1 MSEGSTSGRSAELEE
16 LARDLV
22 CIPTENPPGNEGP
35 AAEFVYDWF
44 REEGIDA
51 TLLEEPDP
59 DRPQVGARVGEGGP
73 TVVLNGHLDVVPAGD
88 PETWTVDPYG
98 GTIEDGRL
106 YGRGSADMKTG
117 VALAMLVARDLAPE
131 IRTGELSG
139 SVVVH
144 AAMGEETADPGTRT
158 LLERGFDGDYGI
170 VLEPTDFRVATST
183 KGLSV
188 YRIAVEGVAT
198 HASQPDAGT
207 NAIDEARPLLDAI
220 DEYDAD
226 LREREGSLCGGAFAT
241 VTEIEAGT
249 ESNLAVIPDRAELVL
264 DRRVLPGEDPDAV
277 DAEIEALLERVREE
291 RGVETTWTRIQTYA
305 SSSIPVDHPLAT
317 GLRDRSVAAV
327 GADGGV
333 DEPWGIEAAT
343 DARNFVN
350 DAAVPAVTWG
360 PGDLDQAHTVDESI
374 DLDDA
379 GIAREILEDAVR
391 AFIE

>member
-1 MSEGSTSGRSAELEE
+1 MSEGAASERSAELEE

-22 CIPTENPPGNEGP
+22 RIPTENPPGNEGA

-44 REEGIDA
+44 REAGIDA

-59 DRPQVGARVGEGGP
+59 DRPQVGARVGEDGP

-88 PETWTVDPYG
+88 PDAWSADPYAG
-98 GTIEDGRL
+98 VVEDGRL

-131 IRTGELSG
+131 IRSGELSG

-188 YRIAVEGVAT
+188 YRVAVDGVAT
-198 HASQPDAGT
+198 HASQPDAGR

-220 DEYDAD
+220 DEYDAE

-249 ESNLAVIPDRAELVL
+249 GSNLAVIPDRAELVL
-264 DRRVLPGEDPDAV
+264 DRRVLPGEEPDAV
-277 DAEIEALLERVREE
+277 DAEVEALLERVREE
-291 RGVETTWTRIQTYA
+291 HGVETSWTRIQTYA

-317 GLRDRSVAAV
+317 SLRERSVEAV
-327 GADGGV
+327 GTDGGV
-333 DEPWGIEAAT
+333 GDPWGIEAAT

-350 DAAVPAVTWG
+350 DAGVPAVTWG

-374 DLDDA
+374 DLGDA
-379 GIAREILEDAVR
+379 GIARNVLEGVVR
-391 AFIE
+391 EFLE

>member
-1 MSEGSTSGRSAELEE
+1 MSEGSERSAELEE

-22 CIPTENPPGNEGP
+22 RIPTENPPGNEGA

-59 DRPQVGARVGEGGP
+59 DRTQVGARVGEDGP

-88 PETWTVDPYG
+88 PDAWSVDPYAG
-98 GTIEDGRL
+98 VVEDGRL

-131 IRTGELSG
+131 IRSGELSG

-188 YRIAVEGVAT
+188 YRVAVEGVAT

-207 NAIDEARPLLDAI
+207 NAIDRARPLLDAI
-220 DEYDAD
+220 DGYDAE
-226 LREREGSLCGGAFAT
+226 LRDREGSLCGGGFAT

-249 ESNLAVIPDRAELVL
+249 DSNLAVIPDRAELVL
-264 DRRVLPGEDPDAV
+264 DRRVLPREDPDAV
-277 DAEIEALLERVREE
+277 DAEVRALLDRVRTEH
-291 RGVETTWTRIQTYA
+291 GVETGWTRIQTYA

-317 GLRDRSVAAV
+317 SLRARSAEAV
-327 GADGGV
+327 GGDGGV
-333 DEPWGIEAAT
+333 GDPWGIEAAT

-350 DAAVPAVTWG
+350 DAGIPAVTWG

-374 DLDDA
+374 DLVDA
-379 GIAREILEDAVR
+379 GTARDVLEDVVR
-391 AFIE
+391 EFIE

>member
-1 MSEGSTSGRSAELEE
+1 MSEESAAERSAELEE
-16 LARDLV
+16 LARELV
-22 CIPTENPPGNEGP
+22 CIPTENPPGNEEA
-35 AAEFVYDWF
+35 AAEFVYEWF

-59 DRPQVGARVGEGGP
+59 DRPQVGARVGEDGP

-88 PETWTVDPYG
+88 PEEWTTGPYEG
-98 GTIEDGRL
+98 VVEDGRL
-106 YGRGSADMKTG
+106 RGRGSADMKTG

-131 IRTGELSG
+131 IRSGELSG

-158 LLERGFDGDYGI
+158 LLERGFDGDYGV

-207 NAIDEARPLLDAI
+207 NAIDEVRPLLDAI
-220 DEYDAD
+220 DEYDAE

-241 VTEIEAGT
+241 VTGIEAGT
-249 ESNLAVIPDRAELVL
+249 GTNLAVIPDRAELVL

-277 DAEIEALLERVREE
+277 DAEVEALLDRVREE
-291 RGVETTWTRIQTYA
+291 HGVETAWTRIQTYA

-317 GLRDRSVAAV
+317 SLRDGSVEAV

-333 DEPWGIEAAT
+333 GEPWGIEAAT

-350 DAAVPAVTWG
+350 DAGIPAVTWG

-374 DLDDA
+374 DLADA
-379 GIAREILEDAVR
+379 DIARDVLEDVTR